1 MATRPSLGSL
11 LQNWQRHIAEI
22 EPQPLFDPRTRLIY
36 AFLAAELV
44 CGVILLAVL
53 GFSIDPPIL
62 RMFAVWPSLA
72 VCGMLLRRLGYNAV
86 GGAVEATGLTV
97 SQGALSLL
105 VLVPLAAISAP
116 FADKTLSAA
125 DIALGFDWQSY
136 VRLSVPWQD
145 PLRFAYRS
153 FLWQEVVVIG
163 ALFASGR
170 SDRCWQFVTAV
181 TIALAITMV
190 IFPFFPAQ
198 GPFVYYGLSRAAY
211 EPIVGPVPWEYLAS
225 LSRLK
230 AGYRTFE
237 WSVMQ
242 GYVSFPSFHTVA
254 ALLFTWAIWPL
265 RWLRIPVAALNLAL
279 ILGALLIGSHYLI
292 DILGGAVVAYLGVR
306 LARPRGGVHTRT
318 ARARA

>member
-1 MATRPSLGSL
+1 MATRSSLGSL

-22 EPQPLFDPRTRLIY
+22 EPQPLFDRRTRLVY
-36 AFLAAELV
+36 AILAVELV
-44 CGVILLAVL
+44 CGIILLAVV
-53 GFSIDPPIL
+53 GFSVDPPIL
-62 RMFAVWPSLA
+62 RMFALWPFVAIS
-72 VCGMLLRRLGYNAV
+72 GTLLRRLGYGAV
-86 GGAVEATGLTV
+86 GGAVEATGLMV

-116 FADKTLSAA
+116 FADKPLSAA
-125 DIALGFDWQSY
+125 DTALGFDWLSY
-136 VRLSVPWQD
+136 VRWSVPWQD

-153 FLWQEVVVIG
+153 FLWQEVVVIV

-170 SDRCWQFVTAV
+170 SDRCWQFVTAA

-211 EPIVGPVPWEYLAS
+211 EPIVGPVPWDYLAS

-254 ALLFTWAIWPL
+254 ALLFMWAMWPL
-265 RWLRIPVAALNLAL
+265 RWLRIPAVALNIAL

-292 DILGGAVVAYLGVR
+292 DIIGGALVALVAVR
-306 LARPRGGVHTRT
+306 LATMRSGRDHATP
-318 ARARA
+318 ARA